1 MKARLLYRIA
11 SILLVLFAAGHTVGF
26 LKFEPPTAQGLAVRD
41 SMNNVHFEVDGAS
54 FSYGG
59 FYMGFGLFV
68 SVYLLLAAFLAW
80 YLGNLAATLPR
91 AIGALGW
98 FFFAVQVASLVLS
111 WMYFFAVPIALSALV
126 AVCVGAAA
134 WLVDRSKA

>member
-1 MKARLLYRIA
+1 
-11 SILLVLFAAGHTVGF
+11 
-26 LKFEPPTAQGLAVRD
+26 
-41 SMNNVHFEVDGAS
+41 MNNVHFEVDGAS

-98 FFFAVQVASLVLS
+98 VFFAVQVASLVLS